1 MNEFREGRRSPSR
14 RSPSNSSG
22 RGSGARPCAA
32 AGEPER
38 SPPHSRPCPR
48 PPAGKEKNRH
58 PPTHTHPPAPK
69 AGWGGGGGETDGAA
83 PRPGPPLPKTPA
95 AAWLRL
101 PPLAGCRPGTGERRK
116 DGKKRPGPLP
126 QGSPPTPL
134 SAKAAAPHTRPR
146 CEQGRP
152 AAGQGAEGKE
162 GEGVGEPTGVG
173 FCPGQ
178 WVWLSSD

>member
-58 PPTHTHPPAPK
+58 PPPHTHPPAPK
-69 AGWGGGGGETDGAA
+69 AGWGGGGGGNGWGCA
-83 PRPGPPLPKTPA
+83 PARPSAPQDPRCGLA
-95 AAWLRL
+95 AASSSRRL
-101 PPLAGCRPGTGERRK
+101 PPWYRREKERWKEAAGPAPPGLAAHS
-116 DGKKRPGPLP
+116 P
-126 QGSPPTPL
+126 Q
-134 SAKAAAPHTRPR
+134 R
-146 CEQGRP
+146 QGRGASHP
-152 AAGQGAEGKE
+152 AEVRARKAGGGPR
-162 GEGVGEPTGVG
+162 G
-173 FCPGQ
+173 
-178 WVWLSSD
+178 

>member
-69 AGWGGGGGETDGAA
+69 AGWGGGGGNGWGCA
-83 PRPGPPLPKTPA
+83 PARPSAPQDPRCGLA
-95 AAWLRL
+95 AASSSRRL
-101 PPLAGCRPGTGERRK
+101 PPWYRREKERWKEAAGPAPPGLAAHS
-116 DGKKRPGPLP
+116 P
-126 QGSPPTPL
+126 Q
-134 SAKAAAPHTRPR
+134 R
-146 CEQGRP
+146 QGRGASHP
-152 AAGQGAEGKE
+152 AEVRARKAGGGPR
-162 GEGVGEPTGVG
+162 G
-173 FCPGQ
+173 
-178 WVWLSSD
+178 